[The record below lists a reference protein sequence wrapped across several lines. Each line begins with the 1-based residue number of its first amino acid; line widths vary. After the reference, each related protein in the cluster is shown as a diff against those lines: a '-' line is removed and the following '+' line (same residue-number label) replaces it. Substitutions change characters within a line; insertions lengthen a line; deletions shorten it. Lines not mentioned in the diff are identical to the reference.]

1 MTMSQL
7 TLYNAETEVTARP
20 LPGPSPANGARG
32 HAYRQAGRSAG
43 KSRLGLSPSPS
54 PSNGEGGRRP
64 GEVLP
69 AWGGSDYATSDLL
82 FACFVASFTTQLI
95 QPQLITSIQFR

>member
-1 MTMSQL
+1 MSQL
-7 TLYNAETEVTARP
+7 TLYSAETEVTARP

-32 HAYRQAGRSAG
+32 HACRQAGRSAG

-69 AWGGSDYATSDLL
+69 AWGTLATSDLL
-82 FACFVASFTTQLI
+82 FAGFIANLTTQYI
-95 QPQLITSIQFR
+95 QPQLITSN

>member
-1 MTMSQL
+1 MSQL

-43 KSRLGLSPSPS
+43 KSRRGLSPSPS

-69 AWGGSDYATSDLL
+69 AGGGSDYATMDLL
-82 FACFVASFTTQLI
+82 FAGFVANLTTQHI
-95 QPQLITSIQFR
+95 QPQLITSN